1 MPSPAIR
8 YPASVFGY
16 SSNAPADGGSLAEPF
31 VAAAAITKG
40 HAVELDFTTSD
51 ARVKTATTNGGTQL
65 FVGFAQDAS
74 TTASDVVL
82 VTMAGIATARV
93 STNVT
98 VGDRLNISAT
108 TAGELATITAGVVVT
123 LTSHLGQVRAV
134 ALETITTASATNIRV
149 LVARL

>member
-1 MPSPAIR
+1 MPSAAIR

-16 SSNAPADGGSLAEPF
+16 SSNAPADGGSTAEPF

-51 ARVKTATTNGGTQL
+51 ARVKAATTNGGTQL
-65 FVGFAQDAS
+65 FVGIAQDGA
-74 TTASDVVL
+74 AAAGEVVL
-82 VTMAGIATARV
+82 VTMFGMATAKV

-108 TAGELATITAGVVVT
+108 TAGELATVAGTVAVT
-123 LTSHLGQVRAV
+123 QTQHLGSVRAV

>member
-1 MPSPAIR
+1 MPSAAIR

-16 SSNAPADGGSLAEPF
+16 TSNAPADGGSVAEPF

-65 FVGFAQDAS
+65 FVGIAQDGA
-74 TTASDVVL
+74 TAAGEVVM
-82 VTMAGIATARV
+82 VTMFGMATAKV
-93 STNVT
+93 ATNVT
-98 VGDRLNISAT
+98 VGDRLNISTT

-134 ALETITTASATNIRV
+134 ALETITTASSTNIRV